1 MQRRSSR
8 FLALAL
14 AALTLFT
21 GLQFSVAQAAMIS
34 TTHVVMQEQT
44 QFDRS
49 QLQQRLSR
57 ADAVSTLQAM
67 GVDPALVQ
75 ERVAAMTDAELQ
87 QFNQQVDEMQAGSGA
102 LGVIL
107 LVFLVLILLDLLGV
121 TDVFPAIRSL

>member
-34 TTHVVMQEQT
+34 TTQVVMQEQT

-67 GVDPALVQ
+67 GVDPAVVQ

>member
-1 MQRRSSR
+1 MQRRISR
-8 FLALAL
+8 FLALTL

-21 GLQFSVAQAAMIS
+21 GLQFSVAQAAMVS
-34 TTHVVMQEQT
+34 TAQVVMQEQT
-44 QFDRS
+44 HFDRS

-67 GVDPALVQ
+67 GVDPVLVQ

>member
-1 MQRRSSR
+1 MQRRISR
-8 FLALAL
+8 FLALTL

-21 GLQFSVAQAAMIS
+21 GLQFSVAQAAMVS
-34 TTHVVMQEQT
+34 TAQVVMQEQT
-44 QFDRS
+44 HFDSS

-67 GVDPALVQ
+67 GVDPVLVQ

-121 TDVFPAIRSL
+121 TVVFPAFRSL

>member
-34 TTHVVMQEQT
+34 TTQVVLQEQT

-67 GVDPALVQ
+67 GVDPAVVQ